1 MIDRPQPIAIEG
13 EAAVMEAHKFK
24 LGQAVEFTV
33 SDLRPKPLG
42 SFKIVRVMAS
52 ERGIRQY
59 RVKSV
64 IDGHER
70 MVMESDLA

>member
-1 MIDRPQPIAIEG
+1 MDR
-13 EAAVMEAHKFK
+13 HKFA

-42 SFKIVRVMAS
+42 SFKVVRVMPS

-59 RVKSV
+59 RVKSAT
-64 IDGHER
+64 DGHER
-70 MVMESDLA
+70 MAMESDLA